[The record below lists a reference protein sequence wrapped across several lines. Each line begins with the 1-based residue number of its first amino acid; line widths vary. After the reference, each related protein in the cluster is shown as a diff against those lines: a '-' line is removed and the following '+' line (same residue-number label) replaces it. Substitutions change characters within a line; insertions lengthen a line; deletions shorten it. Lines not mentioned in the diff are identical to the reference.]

1 MFKRKKNSNETENVV
16 ALTSAFGRIN
26 NGNGTSPFPGIG
38 FTFGLQPFVSTNKV
52 YFPGNDPLSIAIHKF
67 YDNDTYEFTDKNYV
81 QTGTQNGYTSI
92 TQIIPY
98 SNNFNPAE
106 DVENNIN
113 WYGYFNN
120 FINWRDCL
128 NSNSS
133 TNESANYYGTN
144 IVKEL
149 SYTAEN
155 IETHYTENVRK
166 INGLVPMT
174 SNSAGY
180 LEPPDVPT
188 KTPKYLFWS
197 GGVPTY
203 IHSNYGTPNK
213 FSIIISGAF
222 IPGPE
227 PDEYTYGVIRNDYAI
242 EKLSSTYSTAM
253 TTANPYYDIYYST
266 FAVTS
271 TNMMNYFTRHPNPV
285 TMTAD
290 TILFTAYAD
299 GNNNYEIYFFDTNH
313 YIPPTTTASTLGAL
327 RVGFANMY
335 SADITANVTNIRTTA
350 STATQITGDNLQ
362 IHFTNTGN
370 NVTGTIQKGGIGGYI
385 PATANVTYHV
395 IEYSANENNN
405 TYSTITTE
413 STTIPSTYNWTG
425 TGAVETIG
433 GGGAYGIGFNV
444 YPIYANK
451 KTYWPITRANITSN
465 DYGRYFTLSTKTKT
479 LSEQDIF
486 ESIPDSYGGAMIFS
500 GTDLASKFNNSNNPQ
515 YNYIYIGFKGIG
527 KLPEESWDQSIYF
540 SGNFAFKAYKF
551 NDEHFKQIGENTFYF
566 QDDSICNLNSKTTL
580 NSTSG
585 SNDRPHSIY
594 GPFFFQTIPNTTYM
608 YYKTSSN
615 NSVYTLSA
623 GNLLDNVP
631 TILNTINYITPASI
645 ADTSGDYIITKP
657 AASIE
662 FSDPNHYNL
671 LANFGNTDKITYLNL
686 NLPTYCKTIPQSLKF
701 NKNLKEITYIGHC
714 GSAFTALNSDGN
726 LTALSAIKT
735 WGYLT
740 NIKNAAGVF
749 QGATALKELPTDFDP
764 FGRLENASY
773 MFLGCNA
780 LSSLPDLFALNS
792 LNNATMMFAGCSN
805 VDTIPGGMIRL
816 ISNSAYIAGMFS
828 GCTSLTSDIKYIMD
842 EGNATYNSTM
852 YYQDVFA
859 GCTAISGYNTLTAN
873 AAYKPWFG
881 IS

>member
-16 ALTSAFGRIN
+16 PLTTAFGRIS
-26 NGNGTSPFPGIG
+26 NGNGTSPFPGVG
-38 FTFGLQPFVSTNKV
+38 FTFSLQPFVSTNKV

-67 YDNDTYEFTDKNYV
+67 YDNDTHEFTDKNYV
-81 QTGTQNGYTSI
+81 QIGTQNGYTSL
-92 TQIIPY
+92 TQIISY
-98 SNNFNPAE
+98 SDNFNPAV
-106 DVENNIN
+106 DVENDIN

-133 TNESANYYGTN
+133 NNESANYYGTN
-144 IVKEL
+144 ITKEL
-149 SYTAEN
+149 GYTAEN
-155 IETHYTENVRK
+155 IETHYSENVRT
-166 INGLVPMT
+166 IYGLVPT
-174 SNSAGY
+174 INNPDGY
-180 LEPPDVPT
+180 LDPPYVT
-188 KTPKYLFWS
+188 ARTSKYLFWS
-197 GGVPTY
+197 GGVPTT
-203 IHSNYGTPNK
+203 IHSNYGIPNK
-213 FSIIISGAF
+213 FSIIISGAWVPG
-222 IPGPE
+222 PGPE
-227 PDEYTYGVIRNDYAI
+227 EHTYGIIRNDYAI
-242 EKLSSTYSTAM
+242 EKLSSTYPNTAM
-253 TTANPYYDIYYST
+253 TTANPYYDIYYSP
-266 FAVTS
+266 FSVSS
-271 TNMMNYFTRHPNPV
+271 TNMMNYFSRHSNPV

-290 TILFTAYAD
+290 TILFTAHD
-299 GNNNYEIYFFDTNH
+299 NQNYEIYFFDTNH
-313 YIPPTTTASTLGAL
+313 YVPTYITPIYAL
-327 RVGFANMY
+327 RSSFATMY
-335 SADITANVTNIRTTA
+335 SADMTAKVTNIRTTA

-362 IHFTNTGN
+362 IHFTSTGN
-370 NVTGTIQKGGIGGYI
+370 NVTGTIQKGGVGGYI
-385 PATANVTYHV
+385 PVTANVTYHV
-395 IEYSANENNN
+395 KEYSANENNN
-405 TYSTITTE
+405 TYSRISAE

-425 TGAVETIG
+425 SGEVKTIG

-451 KTYWPITRANITSN
+451 KTYWPITRANITS
-465 DYGRYFTLSTKTKT
+465 DDCGRYFTLSTKTKT

-500 GTDLASKFNNSNNPQ
+500 GTDLTSKFNNSNNPQ

-527 KLPEESWDQSIYF
+527 KLPEEAFDQSIYF

-566 QDDSICNLNSKTTL
+566 QDDSICKLNSKATL
-580 NSTSG
+580 NNTSG
-585 SNDRPHSIY
+585 SNDRPQSIY
-594 GPFFFQTIPNTTYM
+594 GPFFFKTLQNTTYM
-608 YYKTSSN
+608 YYNTSS

-623 GNLLDNVP
+623 ENLLDNIP

-701 NKNLKEITYIGHC
+701 NKNLKEITYIGRS

-749 QGATALKELPTDFDP
+749 QGATALKELPTDFGP
-764 FGRLENASY
+764 FGRLENAAY
-773 MFLGCNA
+773 MFLGCSA

-792 LNNATMMFAGCSN
+792 LTNAALMFAGCNN
-805 VDTIPGGMIRL
+805 VDTIPGGMTRI
-816 ISNSAYIAGMFS
+816 ISNSAFIQGMFS
-828 GCTSLTSDIKYIMD
+828 GCTSLTSDVKYIMD
-842 EGNATYNSTM
+842 EGNATYNNTT
-852 YYQDVFA
+852 YYQNAFA

>member
-1 MFKRKKNSNETENVV
+1 MLLKKKNGNATENVV
-16 ALTSAFGRIN
+16 ALTKEFGRISQ
-26 NGNGTSPFPGIG
+26 GDGTSPFPGSK
-38 FTFGLQPFVSTNKV
+38 TFAMKPFVTTKKI
-52 YFPGNDPLSIAIHKF
+52 YFPGNDPLVIAEHQA
-67 YDNDTYEFTDKNYV
+67 YDNDLGEFTNRNYV
-81 QTGTQNGYTSI
+81 QTGTQIGYNSI
-92 TQIIPY
+92 SQQISY
-98 SNNFNPAE
+98 SNTFNPNE
-106 DVENNIN
+106 DVEKDIN

-155 IETHYTENVRK
+155 IETHYSENVRR

-174 SNSAGY
+174 SNPAGY
-180 LEPPDVPT
+180 LEPPDVPS
-188 KTPKYLFWS
+188 KTPKYVFWS

-227 PDEYTYGVIRNDYAI
+227 PEEYTYGVIRNDYAI

-271 TNMMNYFTRHPNPV
+271 TNMMNYFNRHPNTV

-290 TILFTAYAD
+290 TILFTAYA
-299 GNNNYEIYFFDTNH
+299 GSNNNYEIYFFDTNH
-313 YIPPTTTASTLGAL
+313 YIPPTTTASTIGAL

-335 SADITANVTNIRTTA
+335 SADMTANVTNIRTTA

-362 IHFTNTGN
+362 IHFTSTGN
-370 NVTGTIQKGGIGGYI
+370 DVTGTIQKGGIGGYI
-385 PATANVTYHV
+385 PVTANVTYHV

-405 TYSTITTE
+405 TYSTITAE
-413 STTIPSTYNWTG
+413 STTIPITYNWTG
-425 TGAVETIG
+425 TGEVETIG
-433 GGGAYGIGFNV
+433 GGGGYGLGFNV

-451 KTYWPITRANITSN
+451 RTYYPSTRANVFSA
-465 DYGRYFTLSTKTKT
+465 DGGRCNFLTTKTKT
-479 LSEQDIF
+479 PTEEGIF

-500 GTDLASKFNNSNNPQ
+500 GANLTNKFNNSNNPQ
-515 YNYIYIGFKGIG
+515 FNYIYIGFKGIG
-527 KLPEESWDQSIYF
+527 KLPEEAWDNSIYF

-551 NDEHFKQIGENTFYF
+551 NSEHFKPIGENTFYF

-580 NSTSG
+580 NSASG

-594 GPFFFQTIPNTTYM
+594 GPFFFQTTQNTYM

-615 NSVYTLSA
+615 SSIFTLSA
-623 GNLLDNVP
+623 GNLLDDVP
-631 TILNTINYITPASI
+631 TILNTINYITPATI
-645 ADTSGDYIITKP
+645 AGTSGDYIITKP

-662 FSDPNHYNL
+662 FSDPDSQNL
-671 LANFGNTDKITYLNL
+671 LVNFGNTDTVSYLKL
-686 NLPTYCKTIPQSLKF
+686 NLPTYWKTVNQSLKF
-701 NKNLKEITYIGHC
+701 NQNLREITYIGKS
-714 GSAFTALNSDGN
+714 GSAFTALNSEGN
-726 LTALSAIKT
+726 LTALSSIKD
-735 WGYLT
+735 WGFLT

-749 QGATALKELPTDFDP
+749 QNATALKELPSDFTP

-773 MFLGCNA
+773 MFIGCSS

-792 LNNATMMFAGCSN
+792 LNNAIMMFAGCSN
-805 VDTIPGGMIRL
+805 VETIPGGMIRL
-816 ISNSAYIAGMFS
+816 INNSAYMSFMFS
-828 GCTSLTSDIKYIMD
+828 GCTSLTSDVKYIMD
-842 EGNATYNSTM
+842 EGNSRITDSGYYNG
-852 YYQDVFA
+852 VFKD
-859 GCTAISGYNTLTAN
+859 CTAISGYNTLTSQ

-881 IS
+881 LT